1 MRIQVLFL
9 EDVYP
14 KYQAGDVHNVPGGY
28 ARNYLIPQ
36 GLATLATK
44 DQLRRVA
51 KIRSSSGVKRD
62 AEINRLNS
70 LGDRINGLTIPFESR
85 AGGGGRLY
93 GSVSTAQIS
102 EEIKR
107 ITGDEIT
114 RRSIL
119 LSEPI
124 KELGTY
130 QIQVQLGREFTGS
143 ITLVVHDG
151 SPDATEV
158 EDSVTDETELSEEI
172 QGSVSN
178 DKEPILTG
186 TDTADEKV
194 SSSQEEIIGEVA
206 ILDSEESFDAEEDE
220 GENVRGESTSP

>member
-1 MRIQVLFL
+1 LRIQVLFL

-36 GLATLATK
+36 GLAALATK

-62 AEINRLNS
+62 VETNRLNS
-70 LGDRINGLTIPFESR
+70 LGGRINGLTIPLETR

-119 LSEPI
+119 LNEPI

-130 QIQVQLGREFTGS
+130 QIEVQLGREFTGS
-143 ITLVVHDG
+143 ITVVVHDG
-151 SPDATEV
+151 TPDVV
-158 EDSVTDETELSEEI
+158 EEEEPVTDETELSEEN
-172 QGSVSN
+172 QVPVSN
-178 DKEPILTG
+178 DKEPITSE
-186 TDTADEKV
+186 TDTTDEKV
-194 SSSQEEIIGEVA
+194 SSSQEEIIGEAAV
-206 ILDSEESFDAEEDE
+206 LDSEESLDSEEDE